1 MVPLTKKMKRD
12 FNVLLILFLLSLWL
26 GSVSAEAAGTKATA
40 GREKRVVTFVYF
52 PTAVPV
58 AVLGETMKR
67 DRVLQKA
74 LEREGYR
81 IEFRTFGKGPEA
93 FPLIRQKRV
102 DAILFSDMPSI
113 EAVSTGEMLIVGT
126 VKRSYA
132 SVVARNGTMLEH
144 LRRKKI
150 GNLFGTTSHYAL
162 LQALDS
168 VRLTEQ
174 EVAITQMELTQM
186 PDALAQGKIDAF
198 AAWEPIPTAALKKYP
213 GQFNVIHRQV
223 SLSYF
228 LLSRQMVTDKPA
240 VADAFSAALIRA
252 IRWMKKGNNLFTASR
267 WALDGMQE
275 FTGKSATVSVA
286 DIAGITRSDLLDVP
300 AVPLISASEKD
311 AASAL
316 GREFDFLQAI
326 GKLPA
331 QASRGHFLP
340 AIRPDFLPRL
350 LARHAYYQL
359 NTFDYAP

>member
-316 GREFDFLQAI
+316 GREFDFLKAI

-331 QASRGHFLP
+331 QASRERFLS
-340 AIRPDFLPRL
+340 AIRPDLLPRL
-350 LARHAYYQL
+350 LARHAHYQL